1 MDIIHQGECGQNAK
15 WSLTSENTLIISG
28 EGKMKDYEIR
38 SSLDIGGEGPF
49 MNVINDDYL
58 VPWRDYSNDITQI
71 VIEEGITYIGSFA
84 FCNFQSLES
93 VILPHSLSEIGICSF
108 AVCPNLQEINLN
120 SDVSI
125 AEWAFRGSPLLDNT
139 NPEPLDDATKRDLD
153 DIEEIKNEYDFWG
166 EPTEESDNLFQT
178 NRPHINI
185 TNTGIYYDYAIKSE
199 NDCGIYRY
207 DCLFPKSQIHKTW
220 KDSFFCPEA
229 EHHFQKIYL
238 DSYKEREQFADK
250 RKHESIEVD
259 NYYLALIIRKAIAKY
274 QFNQNVAKLRDEVTD
289 KDIEAYIKTINEELN
304 QVKFGLKESESFK
317 KTMFWLW
324 LFLENNLD
332 CENTL
337 SGLGFD
343 NVKQIHTW
351 LNSTNGISYSDSF
364 CNLKKPYFACMEKM
378 LEKNDPQVIKTW
390 YVISNSMPPGYD
402 EFKRLDKKY
411 IQELH
416 TKHLWLINNLEFDIK
431 FKMMLP
437 PCYVRKC
444 GNTDMLGK
452 TLIKNLRK
460 EIMKEFP
467 LSSLYVEDELLRGAE
482 WHIWD
487 FLVNDQNDLEPYIK
501 KEIYNDN
508 KKNEILK
515 YIGLSGGEDE
525 EGVNSNA
532 EYNPDVTAI
541 ESTTPKPTPK
551 VVHEIHERDDA
562 VNKSDSADDMPK
574 TDGTNTE
581 VSEIEVDYSSV
592 LMKWRELYNKRY
604 KSKGIKTFIPIR
616 KLTEEEVNNLAV
628 GLINSG
634 FIDKATDSKRLA
646 HILSGEE
653 CDGGDPVI
661 WIKTVMRNH
670 KPSKAS
676 VPNFLDLLGV
686 KKETIIPERLNC
698 CFLCSDPNSYV
709 EFAGN
714 SMSKSKHSEYN
725 KDLESI
731 IRSVF
736 KEGDVIIRLMENN
749 KSNK

>member
-28 EGKMKDYEIR
+28 EGRMKDYETR
-38 SSLDIGGEGPF
+38 SSLGIGGEGPF
-49 MNVINDDYL
+49 MNVINEDYL
-58 VPWRDYSNDITQI
+58 VPWRDYGNDITQI

-93 VILPHSLSEIGICSF
+93 VILSHSLSEIGICSF
-108 AVCPNLQEINLN
+108 AVCPNLKEINLN
-120 SDVSI
+120 SDISI

-153 DIEEIKNEYDFWG
+153 DIDEMVKEFDFLG
-166 EPTEESDNLFQT
+166 KPTEETNSLFQT
-178 NRPHINI
+178 DRTHINI
-185 TNTGIYYDYAIKSE
+185 TNTGIYYDFAIKSE
-199 NDCGIYRY
+199 NDCGTYRY

-220 KDSFFCPEA
+220 KDCFFCPEA
-229 EHHFQKIYL
+229 EHYFQKIYL

-304 QVKFGLKESESFK
+304 QVKFGLKESESLK

-351 LNSTNGISYSDSF
+351 LNSTKGISYSDSF
-364 CNLKKPYFACMEKM
+364 YNLKKPYFACMEKM

-402 EFKRLDKKY
+402 EFMRLDKMY

-437 PCYVRKC
+437 PCYIRNC

-452 TLIKNLRK
+452 SVIKNLRK
-460 EIMKEFP
+460 DIIKEFP
-467 LSSLYVEDELLRGAE
+467 LSSLYVEDELLRGADM
-482 WHIWD
+482 HIWD
-487 FLVNDQNDLEPYIK
+487 FLINDKNDLEPYIK

-515 YIGLSGGEDE
+515 YIGLSGGEDK
-525 EGVNSNA
+525 EGVNSNSEFNSDEISEA
-532 EYNPDVTAI
+532 ETLSTVSKDEKISVSEEKESSPKSYIQDSNIKKQEQFVRVLDTKYNNGTGNNNEILYHNLEKLYHYLINGCSENEIVIKPCIAKD
-541 ESTTPKPTPK
+541 TPKELFIYRFSGIRCNEQK
-551 VVHEIHERDDA
+551 IE
-562 VNKSDSADDMPK
+562 
-574 TDGTNTE
+574 TN
-581 VSEIEVDYSSV
+581 IQI
-592 LMKWRELYNKRY
+592 KWT
-604 KSKGIKTFIPIR
+604 G
-616 KLTEEEVNNLAV
+616 
-628 GLINSG
+628 
-634 FIDKATDSKRLA
+634 
-646 HILSGEE
+646 
-653 CDGGDPVI
+653 
-661 WIKTVMRNH
+661 
-670 KPSKAS
+670 
-676 VPNFLDLLGV
+676 
-686 KKETIIPERLNC
+686 KETIV
-698 CFLCSDPNSYV
+698 FLGYLARCLFSDEKYSPDGF
-709 EFAGN
+709 EIFA
-714 SMSKSKHSEYN
+714 SFFIQDSKKKMNLASA
-725 KDLESI
+725 KDCGTVNFDE
-731 IRSVF
+731 
-736 KEGDVIIRLMENN
+736 K
-749 KSNK
+749 KSNLPPSFVKAVLLLRLCGFCNVECTKARKH

>member
-1 MDIIHQGECGQNAK
+1 MDIIQQGECGQNAK

-28 EGKMKDYEIR
+28 EGRMKDYEIR
-38 SSLDIGGEGPF
+38 SSLGIGGEGPF
-49 MNVINDDYL
+49 MKVINDDYL
-58 VPWRDYSNDITQI
+58 VPWREYSNDITQI

-108 AVCPNLQEINLN
+108 AVCPNLKEINLN
-120 SDVSI
+120 SNISI

-139 NPEPLDDATKRDLD
+139 NPGPLDDATKRDLD
-153 DIEEIKNEYDFWG
+153 DLDEIKNEYGFWG

-207 DCLFPKSQIHKTW
+207 DRLFSQSQIHKTW
-220 KDSFFCPEA
+220 KDCFFCPEA
-229 EHHFQKIYL
+229 ENYFQKIYL
-238 DSYKEREQFADK
+238 DSYKKRELFANK
-250 RKHESIEVD
+250 RKQESIEVD

-351 LNSTNGISYSDSF
+351 LNSTKGISYSDSF
-364 CNLKKPYFACMEKM
+364 YNLKEPYLACMEKL
-378 LEKNDPQVIKTW
+378 LERNDPQVIKTW

-402 EFKRLDKKY
+402 EFMRLDKMY
-411 IQELH
+411 IQKLH

-437 PCYVRKC
+437 QCYIRNC
-444 GNTDMLGK
+444 GNTDIFGK
-452 TLIKNLRK
+452 SVINNLRSD
-460 EIMKEFP
+460 IIKEFP
-467 LSSLYVEDELLRGAE
+467 LSSLYVEDELLRGADM
-482 WHIWD
+482 HIWD
-487 FLVNDQNDLEPYIK
+487 FLINDKNDLGPYIK

-532 EYNPDVTAI
+532 EFNSDLISDAERLSTVSKDEKVSVSEEKESESNTYIQDSDPDNYVRVLPSKINNPVNQPDNKIIYECLERLFDYLISGI
-541 ESTTPKPTPK
+541 EDIDLKPSIGNDTSKELFIYRFSGIRKNDQTINKDEKILWTGSGVLLGYIARCLFSSPSQPPMVFSKFASFFKHKRGKSFNLSSSAKDQGIQNKDDYESRKRSLNKGFFK
-551 VVHEIHERDDA
+551 VV
-562 VNKSDSADDMPK
+562 
-574 TDGTNTE
+574 
-581 VSEIEVDYSSV
+581 
-592 LMKWRELYNKRY
+592 ELLRKCGFENVELTSQR
-604 KSKGIKTFIPIR
+604 SK
-616 KLTEEEVNNLAV
+616 KLQN
-628 GLINSG
+628 
-634 FIDKATDSKRLA
+634 D
-646 HILSGEE
+646 
-653 CDGGDPVI
+653 
-661 WIKTVMRNH
+661 
-670 KPSKAS
+670 
-676 VPNFLDLLGV
+676 
-686 KKETIIPERLNC
+686 
-698 CFLCSDPNSYV
+698 
-709 EFAGN
+709 
-714 SMSKSKHSEYN
+714 
-725 KDLESI
+725 
-731 IRSVF
+731 
-736 KEGDVIIRLMENN
+736 
-749 KSNK
+749 

>member
-28 EGKMKDYEIR
+28 EGRMKDYEIR
-38 SSLDIGGEGPF
+38 SSLGIGGEGPF

-71 VIEEGITYIGSFA
+71 VIEEGITYIGSLA

-120 SDVSI
+120 SDISI

-153 DIEEIKNEYDFWG
+153 DLDEIKNEYDFWG

-207 DCLFPKSQIHKTW
+207 DRLFPQSQIHKTW
-220 KDSFFCPEA
+220 KDCFFCPEA
-229 EHHFQKIYL
+229 ENYFQKIYL
-238 DSYKEREQFADK
+238 DSYKKRELFANK
-250 RKHESIEVD
+250 RKQESIEVD

-351 LNSTNGISYSDSF
+351 LNSTKGISYSDSF
-364 CNLKKPYFACMEKM
+364 YNLKEPYLACMEKL
-378 LEKNDPQVIKTW
+378 LERNDPQVIKTW
-390 YVISNSMPPGYD
+390 YVISNLMPPGYD
-402 EFKRLDKKY
+402 EFMRLDKMY

-416 TKHLWLINNLEFDIK
+416 TKHLWLINNLEFDVK

-437 PCYVRKC
+437 PCYIRNC
-444 GNTDMLGK
+444 GNTDIFGK
-452 TLIKNLRK
+452 YVIKNLRK
-460 EIMKEFP
+460 DIMKEFP
-467 LSSLYVEDELLRGAE
+467 LNSLYVEDELLRGADR
-482 WHIWD
+482 HIWD
-487 FLVNDQNDLEPYIK
+487 FLINDKNDLGPYIK

-532 EYNPDVTAI
+532 EYNSDVTAI
-541 ESTTPKPTPK
+541 ESTTPK
-551 VVHEIHERDDA
+551 RDDA

-581 VSEIEVDYSSV
+581 VSEIEIDYSSV

-634 FIDKATDSKRLA
+634 FIDKTTDSKRLA
-646 HILSGEE
+646 HILSGKEY
-653 CDGGDPVI
+653 DGRDPVI
-661 WIKTVMRNH
+661 WIKTLKNNH

-676 VPNFLDLLGV
+676 ILNFLKLLGV
-686 KKETIIPERLNC
+686 KKEAIKPERLNC

-709 EFAGN
+709 EFAYKNMSN
-714 SMSKSKHSEYN
+714 SMDSEY
-725 KDLESI
+725 KGDLESI